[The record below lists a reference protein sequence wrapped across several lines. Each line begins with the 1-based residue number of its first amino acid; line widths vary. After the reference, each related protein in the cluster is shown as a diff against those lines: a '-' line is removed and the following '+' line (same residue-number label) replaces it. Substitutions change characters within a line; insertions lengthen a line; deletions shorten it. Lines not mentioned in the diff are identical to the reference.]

1 MNAVFDELGVPISV
15 KEVVD
20 VINGLKCRKSPGK
33 DNLINEYFKHM
44 CDDLSP
50 LLTRMFNV
58 IFDTGIFPHTW
69 CEGVIV
75 PIFKKGDP
83 DDTDNYR
90 GITLMS
96 CMLKTYTTILNNR
109 LMKWSE
115 DNSVLTDAQFGF
127 RQGVGT
133 VDAIF
138 SLQSIIEKHLSNN
151 KKLYCCF
158 VDYRKAFDSVN
169 RNFLFKKLI
178 KLGVRGKMFQSI
190 LSLYKNVKSCVK
202 YKNNFSEF
210 FNVEQGVL
218 QGEALSPLLF
228 LYI

>member
-1 MNAVFDELGVPISV
+1 M
-15 KEVVD
+15 
-20 VINGLKCRKSPGK
+20 
-33 DNLINEYFKHM
+33 INEYFKHM

-58 IFDTGIFPHTW
+58 IFDTGIFPPTW

-138 SLQSIIEKHLSNN
+138 SLKVSLRSIFRIIKNIL
-151 KKLYCCF
+151 LF
-158 VDYRKAFDSVN
+158 YR
-169 RNFLFKKLI
+169 
-178 KLGVRGKMFQSI
+178 
-190 LSLYKNVKSCVK
+190 LSL
-202 YKNNFSEF
+202 
-210 FNVEQGVL
+210 G
-218 QGEALSPLLF
+218 
-228 LYI
+228 I